1 MTNKSS
7 IQVLRLPSGYFA
19 YYSVAWKTGLEAV
32 LDKSGKPTRFPSRIE
47 AENAA
52 YKALLAVENK
62 MYALRND
69 PDQATVPPKFYE
81 LRSRAA
87 KKAFA
92 DRRLRE
98 AMKEVV
104 K

>member
-19 YYSVAWKTGLEAV
+19 YYSAAWKTGLEAV
-32 LDKSGKPTRFPSRIE
+32 LDKSGKPKPFPSQIQ

-62 MYALRND
+62 TYALRND
-69 PDQATVPPKFYE
+69 PEQARVTPKFYE
-81 LRSRAA
+81 LRSRAG

-92 DRRLRE
+92 ERKLRE